1 MKPLFV
7 QTPAGTFVAL
17 HHVVM
22 FDIEASGL
30 DEQQRHEVLATTV
43 DGERHLLTSETG
55 RDSRGKAQ
63 RYLETLLNDAGFE
76 RVQLNLSSQN
86 LPS

>member
-30 DEQQRHEVLATTV
+30 EEQRRHEVLATTV
-43 DGERHLLTSETG
+43 DGQRHLLSSQKG
-55 RDSRGKAQ
+55 ADSQSKAE

-76 RVQLNLSSQN
+76 HVRLN

>member
-22 FDIEASGL
+22 FDIESSGL
-30 DEQQRHEVLATTV
+30 EEQQRHEVLATTT
-43 DGERHLLTSETG
+43 DGARHLLASETG
-55 RDSRGKAQ
+55 TDSRSKAE
-63 RYLETLLNDAGFE
+63 RYLEALMNDAGFE
-76 RVQLNLSSQN
+76 NVRLN